1 MSVMIQLVK
10 RNMINYFYDKTS
22 IFFSMLSVLLLIL
35 VYVLFL
41 GQLQVNTVIEQVGD
55 IEGIDGLINS
65 WLVAG
70 LIVTSTVTVP
80 MATMS
85 DIVTDRENKTFQD
98 FYVAPIKRSS
108 IVFAYLTSA
117 VIIGVMM
124 ASLTFLLGL
133 LYIGITSGIWISLVS
148 IVQMLLVIILASTL
162 FASLSFVVLSFVK
175 TTSAAGTINTLIGTM
190 IGFFAGIYVP
200 FGAFSSDILRQ
211 ILEINPAAQVVTL
224 LRSILMAPYLDI
236 VFDGAPLPVI
246 EGYKEEYGV
255 TTTFFGN
262 SLSSFTIGLFIVIWI
277 IIFISIGI
285 TRLKA
290 YKEI

>member
-1 MSVMIQLVK
+1 MVVIYNLVK

-22 IFFSMLSVLLLIL
+22 IFFSMLSVFLLIL

-41 GQLQVNTVIEQVGD
+41 GQLQVNTVIEQVGE

-70 LIVTSTVTVP
+70 LIITSTVTVP

-85 DIVTDRENKTFQD
+85 DIVIDRENKTFQD
-98 FYVAPIKRSS
+98 FYIAPISRSS
-108 IVFAYLTSA
+108 IVFAYLISA

-124 ASLTFLLGL
+124 ATLTFILGL
-133 LYIGITSGIWISLVS
+133 LYVGFTSGIWISFISFMSL
-148 IVQMLLVIILASTL
+148 ILVIILASTL
-162 FASLSFVVLSFVK
+162 FASFSFVILSFVK
-175 TTSAAGTINTLIGTM
+175 TTSAAGTINTLIGTV

-200 FGAFSSDILRQ
+200 FGAFSSELLRQ
-211 ILEINPAAQVVTL
+211 ILEINPAAQIVTL
-224 LRSILMAPYLDI
+224 LRSILMRPYLEI
-236 VFDGAPLPVI
+236 VFDGAPISIL
-246 EGYKEEYGV
+246 EEYREAYGV
-255 TTTFFGN
+255 TTTFLGN
-262 SLSSFTIGLFIVIWI
+262 SISNSTIGLFIIGWI
-277 IIFISIGI
+277 IILILIGI